1 EVSLLRDAEYEELV
15 YGRNETGRAY
25 DTGATLSRLF
35 EEQAA
40 RTPDAVAVV
49 YEGKRLSYRELNEKS
64 NQLSRYIRAEYAS
77 RVGLEFSAGTLV
89 GLYVDRGLELVIGIL
104 GVLKAGGAYVPLD
117 IGSPQ
122 DRLDYY
128 LEDTGVELLLTQR
141 KLVEQGQVRL
151 PEDKVVLID
160 QDAELYVTE
169 QKSNPGS
176 LSSPGDLAYVIYTS
190 GTTGKPKGVMI
201 EHHSVVNLLISLT
214 EQYGITADDR
224 FLLLS
229 NYVFDAFVEQMGLA
243 LVSGGVLFIVSQH
256 ALTDSHNLEN
266 YIKDNGITHIHSTP
280 SYLNT
285 IDPHKL
291 SSVKRVVFGGEY
303 LSKATFDKYNLGGF
317 TIINEYGPT
326 ETTITA
332 LFSFNTNHL
341 NGPKINGTKAYILN
355 QAMVPVPV
363 GIIGELYLGGAGVAR
378 GYLNREEL
386 TAERFV
392 QNPFATPED
401 KANGYTRL
409 YKTGDMV
416 RWLANGYIEYLGRND
431 DQVKIRG
438 YRIELGEIENA
449 ILALKFIKQCC
460 VLVKSTKT
468 QTDNIKYLVA
478 YYVPNQGE
486 LNHDQDAIAAALA
499 LSLPEYMIP
508 AVFVPLEA
516 IPLTTNGKVDRHRLP
531 EPVLTAP
538 NNEYVSPATPTE
550 EMLAG
555 IWQEVLGLKKI
566 GITDNFF
573 KIGGNSILA
582 IQVSYRMS
590 EALNAKVK
598 VSDVFKYKSIAGILT
613 MLQDKTDAYEDL
625 VKAYSQH
632 YDSVL
637 PDLILIHP
645 ATAGSEVYQGMA
657 EQLAGMYNCIGI
669 DNYNLLN
676 TNQIGNLNQLA
687 SHYLSSYEKG
697 FSFKETIY
705 LLGWSLGG
713 QIALEMAA
721 ILEIR
726 GYTHIKVILLD
737 TYLSYFNDAGEN
749 DNYNKEDPD
758 HLLHMLK
765 ENNYSDE
772 HIANVIAAFQSDQQ
786 LASSPI
792 SCNLS
797 HTQVTL
803 FKATQKVMQSG
814 ESGNADLTLGALGY
828 TEANNVD
835 LAAENVEVIALD
847 CNHLNI
853 LSTKNEVINSYLLSG
868 KLNRRAALSTLQS
881 IESDSLEIK

>member
-1 EVSLLRDAEYEELV
+1 
-15 YGRNETGRAY
+15 
-25 DTGATLSRLF
+25 
-35 EEQAA
+35 
-40 RTPDAVAVV
+40 
-49 YEGKRLSYRELNEKS
+49 
-64 NQLSRYIRAEYAS
+64 
-77 RVGLEFSAGTLV
+77 V
-89 GLYVDRGLELVIGIL
+89 GLYLDRGLEMVIGIL

-117 IGSPQ
+117 IRSPQ
-122 DRLDYY
+122 ERIDYY
-128 LEDTGVELLLTQR
+128 LDDTGVELLLTQR
-141 KLVEQGQVRL
+141 HLAEEGHVRL
-151 PEDKVVLID
+151 PAAKVVLID
-160 QDAELYVTE
+160 GDAALYVTE
-169 QKSNPGS
+169 QKSNPES
-176 LSSPGDLAYVIYTS
+176 LSGPADLAYVIYTS
-190 GTTGKPKGVMI
+190 GTTGKPKGVMV

-214 EQYGITADDR
+214 EQYGIKADDR

-243 LVSGGVLFIVSQH
+243 LVSGGMLFIMSQH
-256 ALTDSHNLEN
+256 ALTDSHNLEH
-266 YIKDNGITHIHSTP
+266 YITDNGITHIHSTP

-341 NGPKINGTKAYILN
+341 NGPKINATKAYILN
-355 QAMVPVPV
+355 QAMVPVPA

-416 RWLANGYIEYLGRND
+416 RWLADGHIEYLGRND

-449 ILALKFIKQCC
+449 ILGLKFIKQCC

-468 QTDNIKYLVA
+468 PTDNVKYLVA
-478 YYVPNQGE
+478 YYVS
-486 LNHDQDAIAAALA
+486 DQDAFNQDQEEIIAELG
-499 LSLPEYMIP
+499 LSLPDYMIP

-531 EPVLTAP
+531 EPLLTGA
-538 NNEYVSPATPTE
+538 NSEHVSPATPTE
-550 EMLAG
+550 EMMVG
-555 IWQEVLGLKKI
+555 IWQKALGLEKI

-590 EALNAKVK
+590 EVLNAKVK

-613 MLQDKTDAYEDL
+613 MIYSKTDVYEDL
-625 VKAYSQH
+625 VKTYSQH
-632 YDSVL
+632 YNSFL

-657 EQLAGMYNCIGI
+657 EQLDGKYNCIGI

-687 SHYLSSYEKG
+687 SHYLSNYEKS
-697 FSFKETIY
+697 FSLKETIY

-713 QIALEMAA
+713 QIAMEMAA
-721 ILEIR
+721 ILELR
-726 GYTHIKVILLD
+726 GYTHINVILLD
-737 TYLSYFNDAGEN
+737 TYLSYFNDDSEN

-758 HLLHMLK
+758 HFLQMLK
-765 ENNYSDE
+765 ENNYNEE
-772 HIANVIAAFQSDQQ
+772 HIANVVAAFQSDQQ
-786 LASSPI
+786 LSSSPI

-803 FKATQKVMQSG
+803 FKATQKVMQG
-814 ESGNADLTLGALGY
+814 AVPANADLTLEALGY
-828 TEANNVD
+828 TMANNVD
-835 LAAENVEVIALD
+835 LVAGNVEVIALD

-853 LSTKNEVINSYLLSG
+853 LSKKSEVIISHLLSG
-868 KLNRRAALSTLQS
+868 RFNRRAALLSLQS
-881 IESDSLEIK
+881 IKSDSLEIK